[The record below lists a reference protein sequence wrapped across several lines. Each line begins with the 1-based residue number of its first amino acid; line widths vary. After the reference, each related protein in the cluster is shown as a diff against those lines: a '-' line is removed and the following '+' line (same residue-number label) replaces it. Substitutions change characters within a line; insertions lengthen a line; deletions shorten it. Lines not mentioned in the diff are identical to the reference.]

1 MSNVIDIKKK
11 VKDNKNDEQKRES
24 RTIIYDKAVEIER
37 RCVRLKQYAI
47 DGNRDAFLWS
57 NIAMLNQNLDAMNE
71 QVDKLIDNIDFDGD
85 QDDDWDSE
93 SQDRTE

>member
-1 MSNVIDIKKK
+1 
-11 VKDNKNDEQKRES
+11 
-24 RTIIYDKAVEIER
+24 
-37 RCVRLKQYAI
+37 
-47 DGNRDAFLWS
+47 
-57 NIAMLNQNLDAMNE
+57 MLNQNLDAMNE